1 MTTLDVTRAEQ
12 LVQVVQ
18 TLSPVKELAVDVE
31 ADSMHHFRARLCFV
45 QLGTDSD
52 IFLLDTLVPEVS
64 PRALAATFE
73 NPSITKFFHAAQGDL
88 QYLAEEGVRV
98 RGLFDT
104 HRAATLL
111 GWPKVGLVDLVK
123 EKLGAA
129 LKKEHQ
135 QSDFSIRP
143 LPPELRE
150 YIADDVRYLCEV
162 GRWVREACV
171 SADILEE
178 VLLDCDRMCDDA
190 AARPDPEKDYSPK
203 LPRQGLS
210 REQFVVAF
218 HVAHALHKKRLEW
231 ASAEDLPMG
240 RMLSNMALGAIATKP
255 PTDLRAMVK
264 LEGVRGAFVRA
275 HGEELMAIIER
286 IRAEV
291 KAGALDAPEEKK
303 DRDPKRKK
311 REDALMDWRKA
322 EAVKRKVTPSAVL
335 SNGLVSELAGAPPTT
350 LEGLEKVSYFGLKR
364 LNRYGQTLLALFDP
378 LR

>member
-350 LEGLEKVSYFGLKR
+350 MEGLEKVPYFGLKR
-364 LNRYGQTLLALFDP
+364 LDRYGQTLLALFDP